1 MAGNRKNKYY
11 NFVLNSKEICDYS
24 DIVEIA
30 RCFSTQ
36 NGRFKIKGGP
46 NTIFWQN
53 KRKTGGFL
61 QSSTFVEPEN
71 KWYSF

>member
-46 NTIFWQN
+46 NTIF
-53 KRKTGGFL
+53 
-61 QSSTFVEPEN
+61 
-71 KWYSF
+71 